1 MAAHIL
7 LLAQSLMWCLWAGL
21 SAGGQGNGFLIDRA
35 FVSWMRVARAAT
47 NQKAIA
53 AVYWYTVLFRF
64 CIGVAHKRFY
74 LWF

>member
-7 LLAQSLMWCLWAGL
+7 LLAESLTWCLWAGV
-21 SAGGQGNGFLIDRA
+21 SAGGKGNGFLIYRA

-47 NQKAIA
+47 NQKATVA
-53 AVYWYTVLFRF
+53 MYWYMVLFRF